1 LETFNPDEHYFQRV
15 AELWDFANELNPIS
29 YPQGIFKF
37 KTLEDA
43 NRQRER
49 VEIERAKNV
58 QVNKIG
64 LKGK

>member
-1 LETFNPDEHYFQRV
+1 V